1 METHDAVS
9 STTVAFRLRWDVF
22 LSFRGEDTRYTFT
35 NLLYDS
41 LAKNGVRVFLDNDGL
56 NRGDEIAPSLLE
68 AIDDSAAAIVVL
80 SPRYGDSRW
89 CLEELAKICDCGK
102 LILPVFYQVDPS
114 DVRRQK
120 GPFEDDF
127 RNHEKKF
134 ESHKVLQW
142 RKAMQKV
149 GGIAG
154 YPVENGNK
162 ADIIKFLVKKV
173 LEKISSTPIGLAAFT
188 VGLDS
193 RVEKL
198 MRMLDV
204 KSNGIRVLGLHGI
217 GGVGKTTL
225 AKALFNKL
233 AARFVHRSFI
243 SNVRDISAYEDGLL
257 SIQNNLIKDL
267 SSRPH
272 VGDIKA
278 GISELEMI
286 VNEKRVILL
295 LDDVDNVS
303 QIEALIPKRKWF
315 CEGSIVITTSRNIEV
330 LNDYIGAELYE
341 VRELDST
348 EALQLFSYHALRRQ
362 RPQEDFMSLSEKIV
376 SLTGGL
382 PLALEVFGSFLFG
395 MRRKAEWKDAI
406 QKLEQIHPGNL
417 QDVLKISFDA
427 LDKEQQ
433 CIFLDI
439 ACLFVQ
445 MRMEREE
452 LIDILKV
459 CDFAAETGIKELIDK
474 SLIKITEYRTVWMH
488 DQIRDMGRQIV
499 REESVMDPA
508 MRSRLWDRREIMS
521 VLIDDKGAK
530 STQGM
535 VLDFPKKRTVKYP
548 SGFVISWRHF
558 EENPNFTTAVTYI
571 KQRYKKLFLGKEKED
586 EIYISA
592 KAIETM
598 GKLRLLQINHVN
610 LKGKFK
616 SFPAGLKWLQWKEC
630 PLKSLPDDF
639 YAPQLALIDLSNSK
653 IEQLWGSKNIKVAEN
668 LKIMNLRD
676 CHFLAT
682 IPDLSRHQNLEKLI
696 LENCTTL
703 TQIHDSIGNMQTLI
717 HLNLRACSNLVKLPS
732 DVSGLKNLETL
743 ILSRCLKL
751 KELPENVGSMV
762 SLKKLLADETP
773 IAILPDSAFKLT
785 QLEELSLRK
794 CMHFKILPF
803 WIGKL
808 SSLKRLSLDES
819 ALEELPDSIS
829 CLENIEELSVMGCKS
844 LKVIPDSISNL
855 ESLTEF
861 SLLSSPIEELPL
873 SIGTLPN
880 LKKLHVGGGGFL
892 KELPHSI
899 GELNSLVVLHIEETK
914 IKNLPDQIGALK
926 LLEKLELLECNSL
939 ESLPGSIGSMRRLT
953 SLIIYEAIIT
963 ELPESIG
970 NLESLVFLQLTSCKE
985 LCYLPASIGK
995 LKSLQH
1001 LLMGDTGVT
1010 KLPESFGML
1019 SSLIYLEM
1027 AKNPHLE
1034 QPKNKQREV
1043 VTCSSLQEETD
1054 TCDVLP
1060 ASFSDLSLL
1069 SELHAA
1075 SCNISGKIS
1084 DDFEKLSLLEILD
1097 LGHNDFCS
1105 LPSSLKGLSVLGK
1118 LKLRHCRK
1126 LKSLPPLP
1134 SSLVEIDVA
1143 NCIALETVSDLSD
1156 LGRLES
1162 LNLTNCEKVV
1172 DIPGLEC
1179 LCSLRRLFMNC
1190 CKTCSSVVRRRL
1202 AKGSLRNIRNLS
1214 MPGTKIPSW
1223 FSQEVVTF
1231 SKHRNRPIK
1240 AVVIGVVV
1248 CLDLQLQDDLRDRL
1262 PYVVDIQARILKMG
1276 FPIFTTALYLLGVPN
1291 KNEDQF
1297 HLCRFSVHSSLV
1309 SQLKEGYQIEVIK
1322 RNPSHVQGVEL
1333 KKWGIHLVYEG
1344 DDDYEGDE
1352 NSLSESQ
1359 QSISE
1364 KLTMF
1369 FEKYEEEDDSI
1380 SERKVMVKE
1389 IKKKEQIS
1397 ATFDKGYFIIIFVVL
1412 PLVIVFISWLCLHH
1426 ET

>member
-1 METHDAVS
+1 MESDDSAS

-22 LSFRGEDTRYTFT
+22 LSFRGEDTRDTFT

-41 LAKNGVRVFLDNDGL
+41 LAKDGVRVFLDDDGL
-56 NRGDEIAPSLLE
+56 NRGDEIAPSLPE
-68 AIDDSAAAIVVL
+68 AIEDSAAAIVVL
-80 SPRYGDSRW
+80 SPKYGDSR
-89 CLEELAKICDCGK
+89 CLEELAKICECGK

-114 DVRRQK
+114 HVRRQK

-134 ESHKVLQW
+134 ESHEVLKW
-142 RKAMQKV
+142 RKAMEKV

-154 YPVENGNK
+154 YIVEDGNK
-162 ADIIKFLVKKV
+162 AEIIKFLVKKV
-173 LEKISSTPIGLAAFT
+173 LEKISTTPIGLAAYT

-225 AKALFNKL
+225 AKALFNKI
-233 AARFVHRSFI
+233 AARFEHRSFI
-243 SNVRDISAYEDGLL
+243 SNVRDISANEDGLL

-267 SSRPH
+267 CGRPH

-286 VNEKRVILL
+286 VNEKRVIVV

-315 CEGSIVITTSRNIEV
+315 CEGSIVITTSRNREV
-330 LNDYIGAELYE
+330 LNVYIGAELYE

-362 RPQEDFMSLSEKIV
+362 RPQEDFMSLSKKIV

-427 LDKEQQ
+427 LDKEEQ

-459 CDFAAETGIKELIDK
+459 CGFAAETGIKELIDK
-474 SLIKITEYRTVWMH
+474 SLIKITENRTVWMH

-499 REESVMDPA
+499 REESVVDPA
-508 MRSRLWDRREIMS
+508 MRSRLWDRREITS
-521 VLIDDKGAK
+521 VLIDEKRAK
-530 STQGM
+530 STEGM
-535 VLDFPKKRTVKYP
+535 VLDFREKRPVKDL
-548 SGFVISWRHF
+548 SGVEISWRNFH
-558 EENPNFTTAVTYI
+558 ENPNFTTAATYI
-571 KQRYKKLFLGKEKED
+571 KQRYKKLFLGKEED
-586 EIYISA
+586 EIFISA

-610 LKGKFK
+610 LRGKFK

-630 PLKSLPDDF
+630 PLKALPDDF

-676 CHFLAT
+676 CHSLT
-682 IPDLSRHQNLEKLI
+682 MIPDLSRHQNLEKLI
-696 LENCTTL
+696 LENCKGL
-703 TQIHDSIGNMQTLI
+703 TQIHDSIGNIQTLI
-717 HLNLRACSNLVKLPS
+717 HLNLRASSNLVKLPS

-743 ILSRCLKL
+743 ILSGCWKL
-751 KELPENVGSMV
+751 KELPENIGSMV
-762 SLKKLLADETP
+762 SLKKLLADETA
-773 IAILPDSAFKLT
+773 IASLPDSAFKLT
-785 QLEELSLRK
+785 QLEELSLRN
-794 CMHFKILPF
+794 CMHFKRLPL

-808 SSLKRLSLDES
+808 SSLKRLSLDGS
-819 ALEELPDSIS
+819 ALEELPDHIS
-829 CLENIEELSVMGCKS
+829 CLENIEKLSVLQCKS
-844 LKVIPDSISNL
+844 LKVIPNSISNL
-855 ESLTEF
+855 KSLTEF
-861 SLLSSPIEELPL
+861 SLLSSPIEELPV
-873 SIGTLPN
+873 SIGSLPN
-880 LKKLHVGGGGFL
+880 LKKLLVGRGGFL
-892 KELPHSI
+892 KELPRSI
-899 GELNSLVVLHIEETK
+899 GELNSLVVLHIEQTK

-926 LLEKLELLECNSL
+926 LLEKLELWKCNSL
-939 ESLPGSIGSMRRLT
+939 ESLPESIGSMRRLT
-953 SLIIYEAIIT
+953 NLTIYEAIIT

-970 NLESLVFLQLTSCKE
+970 NLENLVFLQVTSCKE

-995 LKSLQH
+995 LKSLQR

-1019 SSLIYLEM
+1019 SSLIYLQM
-1027 AKNPHLE
+1027 AKNPHLQ

-1043 VTCSSLQEETD
+1043 VTRSTLQEETD
-1054 TCDVLP
+1054 TFDVLP
-1060 ASFSDLSLL
+1060 ASFSNLSLL
-1069 SELHAA
+1069 SKLYAG

-1105 LPSSLKGLSVLGK
+1105 LPSSLKGLFVLGK
-1118 LKLRHCRK
+1118 LTLHNCRK

-1143 NCIALETVSDLSD
+1143 NCTALETVADLSD
-1156 LGRLES
+1156 LGRLET
-1162 LNLTNCEKVV
+1162 LNLTNCEKVL
-1172 DIPGLEC
+1172 DIPGLER
-1179 LCSLRRLFMNC
+1179 LYSLRRLFMNC

-1223 FSQEVVTF
+1223 LSQEVVTF
-1231 SKHRNRPIK
+1231 SERRNRPIK
-1240 AVVIGVVV
+1240 AVIIGVVV
-1248 CLDLQLQDDLRDRL
+1248 CLDRQLQDDLRDRL
-1262 PYVVDIQARILKMG
+1262 SYVDDIQARILKMG
-1276 FPIFTTALYLLGVPN
+1276 FPIFTTVLSLIGVPN

-1297 HLCRFSVHSSLV
+1297 HLCRFPVHSPLV
-1309 SQLKEGYQIEVIK
+1309 FQLKQGYQIDVIK
-1322 RNPSHVQGVEL
+1322 RNPPHVEGVEL

-1369 FEKYEEEDDSI
+1369 FDKYEEEDDSI

-1389 IKKKEQIS
+1389 ITEKEQIS
-1397 ATFDKGYFIIIFVVL
+1397 ATLFGKCYFRIIFVVL
-1412 PLVIVFISWLCLHH
+1412 PLVFVFISWLCLHH